1 MASSVAGYDAASLAY
16 PLLANRDGTGRGEKG
31 HWVPTGEE
39 GALAAAAAEFADDNR
54 PPPPPLYRTF
64 KVKGSLL
71 LAYRCVGTATA
82 TVSSTSSVHGGL
94 CTLLAVVLFCKNR
107 CFLSS
112 GHQFWMPNLPQVV

>member
-1 MASSVAGYDAASLAY
+1 MASPAAGGDAASLAY

-39 GALAAAAAEFADDNR
+39 GALAAAVAEFADDNR
-54 PPPPPLYRTF
+54 PPPP
-64 KVKGSLL
+64 SALL
-71 LAYRCVGTATA
+71 LLQF
-82 TVSSTSSVHGGL
+82 SSTSSGGL
-94 CTLLAVVLFCKNR
+94 CTLLALVLFCKNR